1 MTRLPCSNATGA
13 YEKASARIICVR
25 LLACVRETERQSDRP
40 TKCPFLFYSNSSWF
54 ATPLSLLILA
64 NTRADRM
71 RPWMWFVLFGIIAIW
86 NVVGLLLMYVLHP
99 VPLYNIIK
107 NDADA

>member
-1 MTRLPCSNATGA
+1 
-13 YEKASARIICVR
+13 
-25 LLACVRETERQSDRP
+25 
-40 TKCPFLFYSNSSWF
+40 
-54 ATPLSLLILA
+54 
-64 NTRADRM
+64 M